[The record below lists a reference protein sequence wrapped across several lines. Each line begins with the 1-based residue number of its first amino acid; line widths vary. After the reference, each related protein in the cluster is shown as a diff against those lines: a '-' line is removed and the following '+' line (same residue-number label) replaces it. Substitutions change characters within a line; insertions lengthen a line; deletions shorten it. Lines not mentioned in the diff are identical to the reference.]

1 MHKSVQIL
9 HEKAL
14 SSIRDYLRSESELIT
29 ILQEMDQCRGYRE
42 FGARSLFEYATKV
55 LGLSESVTLN
65 LTSVARKAIEVP
77 ALKQMIAEK
86 KMTISN
92 ARSIVPILTPENQDR
107 WLKSA
112 SQLSK
117 RELEREIAK
126 DFPRQAIQESL
137 KPVSAERY
145 ELKLGISAQL
155 QAQLKQSQDLI
166 ASKRKKA
173 VNLEETLEVL
183 VHAYLEQEDPMKRA
197 ERMESQK
204 QKREARKEGSR
215 TVRLKD
221 EASQALKSPASLDNP
236 TSPDILASSND
247 EIPSKPNGA
256 TQLNAATPLKSK
268 KYAVKSDPSSDRE
281 HLNQK
286 LIPRKESVPAHGGRD
301 PRFLSAALKRQLDLR
316 DGRQCTDKG
325 LDGKRCPERK
335 WIDYH
340 HITPVSQ
347 GGVTSLG
354 NLTTLCRG
362 HHQLRHANP
371 WPSSTMPYKV

>member
-1 MHKSVQIL
+1 MLSIRMHKSVQIL

-236 TSPDILASSND
+236 ASSND

-301 PRFLSAALKRQLDLR
+301 PRFLSATLKRQLDLR
-316 DGRQCTDKG
+316 DGRQCTATG

-340 HITPVSQ
+340 HILALSK
-347 GGVTSLG
+347 GGKTCLE
-354 NLTTLCRG
+354 NLTSVCRG
-362 HHQLRHANP
+362 HHQLTHANP
-371 WPSSTMPYKV
+371 VSH